1 MRTTMNKIDY
11 YYMLT
16 RLSAGNCLAID
27 SDYNN
32 MKELIDEYFELKHF
46 YDNYQKQLN
55 DVLDKLN
62 KYLDYCKNDNKH
74 N

>member
-1 MRTTMNKIDY
+1 MNKIDY

-27 SDYNN
+27 SDYDN

-62 KYLDYCKNDNKH
+62 KCLDYCKNDDKH